1 MVSLAV
7 KTTEVIGK
15 ILSGVEFETTLLTV
29 GHTGTSVE

>member
-15 ILSGVEFETTLLTV
+15 LLTGVEFETTLITV
-29 GHTGTSVE
+29 GHTGTTVE

>member
-15 ILSGVEFETTLLTV
+15 MLTGDEFETTLITV
-29 GHTGTSVE
+29 GHTGTTVE